1 MNVVNL
7 KGSGALSNNQRRN
20 TMQHIIKK
28 TSAGASVILVD
39 TGATLTPEAQ
49 AMVLAMYSR
58 SNKSVLDHLEVVA
71 KKGPEG
77 FMATYYV
84 GYGHQSIGELGDV
97 TVCLEGI
104 SMLAAKAFQ
113 DWMKYRGQEAS
124 TRYIDFGSQPFLNPL
139 NDPSK
144 DSYLQSL
151 REFYVTALPIQEA
164 FLSAKHPIME
174 DADEKTVGVYS
185 KAVKARAFDVLRGF
199 LPAGAT
205 TNIAWHVDLREAA
218 DQLRELRHHV
228 LEEVRE
234 LAAVV
239 EQVLLEKYP
248 SSFGHKKY
256 EQTEVYIGECAGYS
270 LPEVREHTVTIE
282 HDGVDR
288 AFLAKL
294 PKNVFTVPVKTPL
307 SRKVRGAGALR
318 FSMTLDFASYR
329 DIQRQRSVNQN
340 MPLLTTELGF
350 EEWYMNEL
358 APELR
363 ERAEKLMSSAPQGGT
378 AVNQYYLPM
387 GFQLFFEASGDL
399 SALHYIVQ
407 LRAQKTVHP
416 TLASRTK
423 ILGELL
429 LGKFA
434 DMGLPFYF
442 DADPTGFSIKRG
454 EQDIIK
460 RV

>member
-1 MNVVNL
+1 
-7 KGSGALSNNQRRN
+7 
-20 TMQHIIKK
+20 MQHIEKN
-28 TSAGASVILVD
+28 TRYGAKVILID

-58 SNKSVLDHLEVVA
+58 SNKSVLEHLDVVA
-71 KKGPEG
+71 KKGAEG

-113 DWMKYRGQEAS
+113 DWMKYRGQESS

-139 NDPSK
+139 GDQGRNT
-144 DSYLQSL
+144 YLQSL
-151 REFYVTALPIQEA
+151 RGFYVHALPVQEA
-164 FLSAKHPIME
+164 FLTAKYPIME
-174 DADEKTVGVYS
+174 DADDKALGIYQ

-205 TNIAWHVDLREAA
+205 TNVAWHIDLREAA

-228 LEEVRE
+228 LEEIRD
-234 LAAVV
+234 LADVV

-256 EQTEVYIGECAGYS
+256 EVTEAYIGECAGYS
-270 LPEVREHTVTIE
+270 SPERREHAVTIE
-282 HDGVDR
+282 HDGIDR
-288 AFLAKL
+288 GFLARL
-294 PKNVFTVPVKTPL
+294 PKKLLAVPAKTPL
-307 SRKVRGAGALR
+307 SRKVRPAGVLR

-340 MPLLTTELGF
+340 MPLLSTELGF
-350 EEWYMNEL
+350 EAWYMDEL
-358 APELR
+358 APELK
-363 ERAEKLMSSAPQGGT
+363 EQALKLVADAPRGGSAMD
-378 AVNQYYLPM
+378 QYCIPM
-387 GFQLFFEASGDL
+387 GFKLFFEASGDL

-423 ILGELL
+423 KLGEMLQER
-429 LGKFA
+429 FEER
-434 DMGLPFYF
+434 GLSFYF
-442 DADPTGFSIKRG
+442 DSDPTGFSVKRG

-460 RV
+460 R